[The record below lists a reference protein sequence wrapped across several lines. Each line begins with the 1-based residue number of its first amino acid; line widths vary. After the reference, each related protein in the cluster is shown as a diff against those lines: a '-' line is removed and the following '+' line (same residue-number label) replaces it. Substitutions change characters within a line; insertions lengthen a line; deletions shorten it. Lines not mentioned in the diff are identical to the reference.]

1 MERYVKRLRLEHG
14 QNIRD
19 LGGYETEDGSVTR
32 FGKLLR
38 SGGLH
43 SLTEAEWRRLY
54 DYGVR
59 TILDLRSQ
67 AEIDLHPDQVPEG
80 MAWYHC
86 PLQTDQIDPKDLSGS
101 AEKAFE
107 GSLTEGYLTMVK
119 RHGALLASALKRL
132 TAGLAEGAVL
142 FHCTAGKDR
151 TGLLASAVYFLC
163 NAADEDIIADYEVTY
178 TYNKKGMDRL
188 LGLLDEETRAR
199 MEPYMR
205 SDASGMEKLLALYR
219 EIDLPEY
226 LKQYG
231 FTEREL
237 ERLRKEFLVEV

>member
-1 MERYVKRLRLEHG
+1 MERFVKRLRLDHG

-38 SGGLH
+38 GDGLH
-43 SLTEAEWRRLY
+43 SLTEAEWGRLY

-59 TILDLRSQ
+59 TVLDLRSQ
-67 AEIDLHPDQVPEG
+67 AEINLHPDQAPEG
-80 MAWYHC
+80 MAWFHC
-86 PLQTDQIDPKDLSGS
+86 PLQTEQIDPKDLSGS
-101 AEKAFE
+101 AEKAFA

-119 RHGALLASALKRL
+119 CHGALLASALKRL
-132 TAGLAEGAVL
+132 TAGLKEGAVL

-163 NAADEDIIADYEVTY
+163 KAADEDIIADYEVTY

-188 LGLLDEETRAR
+188 LSLLDEETRGR

-205 SDASGMEKLLALYR
+205 SDASSMEQLLNLYR

-231 FTEREL
+231 FSEQEL
-237 ERLRKEFLVEV
+237 EGLQEEFLVKE